1 MCVRELENRNACAN
15 EILEISQTEDAR
27 KGDVEAKDIESSDE
41 DDTWR
46 DVGEDSDDRES
57 SDEEH
62 ELEAEAEAKETVEEK
77 DLKTDV
83 VLPVDEHL
91 LCAFVLSIVLL
102 GQHVTAGQLA
112 AMEALKA
119 LVQAEPVLSPTCA
132 VPSVASSEHPQFP
145 TTTTSMITSGL
156 DVS

>member
-1 MCVRELENRNACAN
+1 MRELENRNACAN
-15 EILEISQTEDAR
+15 EILEISQIEDAR

-62 ELEAEAEAKETVEEK
+62 ELEAEAKAKETVEEK

-91 LCAFVLSIVLL
+91 LCAFVLSIVLP
-102 GQHVTAGQLA
+102 GQHATAGQLA
-112 AMEALKA
+112 AMEALA
-119 LVQAEPVLSPTCA
+119 RY
-132 VPSVASSEHPQFP
+132 
-145 TTTTSMITSGL
+145 TSYS
-156 DVS
+156 